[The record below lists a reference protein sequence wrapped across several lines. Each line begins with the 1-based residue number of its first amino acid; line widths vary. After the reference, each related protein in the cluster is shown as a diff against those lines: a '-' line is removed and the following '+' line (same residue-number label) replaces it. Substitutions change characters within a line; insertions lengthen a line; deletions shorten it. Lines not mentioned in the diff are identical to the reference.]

1 MGSLER
7 FKFLSYRPIF
17 VTMKHNNAIPRNHFK
32 KDWQNR
38 VKTWFDQ
45 PARKQRRRVNRAKKA
60 ARVFPRPV
68 AGLLRPLVQAPTK
81 KYNAKTRLGRGFT
94 LEELKAAGVSR
105 YQARSIG
112 IAVDHRR
119 KTARKKACSAT
130 PTASPSTRTNWFC
143 SRAKLAKPR
152 KARLSTTRAKKS
164 SKASHSS
171 PAPTCCRCR
180 PPRPPSSS
188 APSPTR
194 RRTNLRL
201 PLCVANATGSKR
213 SVCAKS
219 SPRNVPKPRK
229 RPKRTRKKA
238 KRAKERNKR
247 VGFFDC

>member
-105 YQARSIG
+105 YQAR
-112 IAVDHRR
+112 
-119 KTARKKACSAT
+119 
-130 PTASPSTRTNWFC
+130 
-143 SRAKLAKPR
+143 
-152 KARLSTTRAKKS
+152 
-164 SKASHSS
+164 
-171 PAPTCCRCR
+171 R
-180 PPRPPSSS
+180 PPR
-188 APSPTR
+188 R
-194 RRTNLRL
+194 
-201 PLCVANATGSKR
+201 VQEQIGS
-213 SVCAKS
+213 
-219 SPRNVPKPRK
+219 VP
-229 RPKRTRKKA
+229 A
-238 KRAKERNKR
+238 QSWQSQ
-247 VGFFDC
+247 

>member
-119 KTARKKACSAT
+119 KNRSQESLQRKAKKGTFVNDASKEELEGVTQLTSANVLPV
-130 PTASPSTRTNWFC
+130 PTTETTVEFRAITDEEKNQSAFATLRRQRNWVKKVGV
-143 SRAKLAKPR
+143 RQKLAEKR
-152 KARLSTTRAKKS
+152 AEAKKEAKKD
-164 SKASHSS
+164 SKK
-171 PAPTCCRCR
+171 
-180 PPRPPSSS
+180 
-188 APSPTR
+188 
-194 RRTNLRL
+194 
-201 PLCVANATGSKR
+201 G
-213 SVCAKS
+213 
-219 SPRNVPKPRK
+219 
-229 RPKRTRKKA
+229 KKG
-238 KRAKERNKR
+238 KGKK
-247 VGFFDC
+247 

>member
-1 MGSLER
+1 
-7 FKFLSYRPIF
+7 
-17 VTMKHNNAIPRNHFK
+17 MKHNNAIPRNHFK

-119 KTARKKACSAT
+119 KNRSQESLQRNADRLAEYK
-130 PTASPSTRTNWFC
+130 N
-143 SRAKLAKPR
+143 KLVLFPR
-152 KARLSTTRAKKS
+152 KAGKAKKGTFVNDA
-164 SKASHSS
+164 SKEELEGVTQLTSADVL
-171 PAPTCCRCR
+171 PVPTTETTVEFRAITDEEKNQ
-180 PPRPPSSS
+180 S
-188 APSPTR
+188 AFATLR
-194 RRTNLRL
+194 RQ
-201 PLCVANATGSKR
+201 
-213 SVCAKS
+213 
-219 SPRNVPKPRK
+219 RNWV
-229 RPKRTRKKA
+229 KKVGVRQKLA
-238 KRAKERNKR
+238 EKRAEAKKEAKKDSKK
-247 VGFFDC
+247 GKKGKGKK